1 MGVPCGRLTTVTGP
15 SPSRLAHAP
24 GRVNL
29 IGDHTDY
36 NDGLALPMA
45 IDLGVEVT
53 YAPGSGPHLVIHTD
67 LDPARAEIPVSG
79 ELPTAA
85 LPPWARLAGALVK
98 LVGPV
103 QGGLVE
109 VRSDLPAGA
118 GLSSSAAF
126 AVALSLALGVEPM
139 PIEVARLCQRAERT
153 IGVPIGMMDPLVSMA
168 ASAGHALLI
177 DFASLSTEAIAL
189 PDDVEV
195 VVVDSAEP
203 RRLEGSP
210 YAARRAECEAAAAIL
225 GVPLGRAS
233 ARDLDRLS
241 DPFLRRRAT
250 HVVSEVARVRAFA
263 EALSSDDLAGAGGV
277 MIESHRSLAVDF
289 EVSTAPL
296 DALVEALCSN
306 PAVYGARLT
315 GAGFGGCVV
324 ALCRPGCEL
333 GLPNWA
339 WRVRPAGGAWV
350 RVQTD
355 R

>member
-1 MGVPCGRLTTVTGP
+1 MVTGP
-15 SPSRLAHAP
+15 TPNRLAYAP

-53 YAPGSGPHLVIHTD
+53 YAPGPGPTLVIDTD
-67 LDPARAEIPVSG
+67 LDSTRAEIPISG
-79 ELPTAA
+79 GLPSAA
-85 LPPWARLAGALVK
+85 LPPWARLAGAVVE

-103 QGGLVE
+103 GGGLVE

-139 PIEVARLCQRAERT
+139 PIEVARLCQRAERA
-153 IGVPIGMMDPLVSMA
+153 IGVPVGLMDPLVSMA
-168 ASAGHALLI
+168 ATAGHALLI
-177 DFASLSTEAIAL
+177 DFATLATQPIAL

-195 VVVDSAEP
+195 VVVDSGGSRSLDA
-203 RRLEGSP
+203 SP
-210 YAARRAECEAAAAIL
+210 YAARRSECEAAAAVL

-233 ARDLDRLS
+233 APDLDRIS
-241 DPFLRRRAT
+241 DPLLRRRAT

-263 EALSSDDLAGAGGV
+263 EALSNDDLAGAGGI
-277 MIESHRSLAVDF
+277 MIESHRSLGADF
-289 EVSTAPL
+289 EVSTAAL

-306 PAVYGARLT
+306 SDVYGARLT

-324 ALCRPGCEL
+324 ALCRPGSAL
-333 GLPNWA
+333 GLSNRL
-339 WRVRPAGGAWV
+339 WRVRAAGGAWV
-350 RVQTD
+350 RVRTH